1 MDQISLTDLR
11 RQFFGPTLDESLL
24 YGVECLRD
32 FFSWR
37 QHFDTDPTY
46 SQTSR
51 ERSDSVVS
59 DFNLYQSCRDLNE
72 LAHSPTESAIS
83 KKQNRYRR
91 KLSNEQ
97 KGKPSILNIKSERK
111 SSLSSDQVRP
121 KRKVSTS
128 ECHCWADENAIAKTS
143 PSSKQLQDYQVL
155 SSEEMKE
162 QKRSSLSSN
171 TEEFEST
178 LSAKSKS
185 CAESSKEENVSKIK
199 NAINS
204 SPSLKE
210 PSKLSRTDKLF
221 SSSEQSSKTKPS
233 SNGSSKIL
241 EKLKKELANSFIYE
255 TKTSPSTPPTR
266 GRHTP
271 RLSRHSRQR
280 SLSSPPAKNSSSA
293 RRPKQIR
300 SRWAFVKV
308 NEFDDG
314 AKTYDVLQTDLR
326 VVDVQRLK
334 GSSVDGTITAADL
347 PPDMATEVV
356 FVTLPDGSTLC
367 YLGDDVKR

>member
-72 LAHSPTESAIS
+72 LAHSESAIS

-91 KLSNEQ
+91 KLSNSNEQ

-171 TEEFEST
+171 TEEFESA

-185 CAESSKEENVSKIK
+185 CEESSKEENVSKNK

-241 EKLKKELANSFIYE
+241 EKLKKSWPTVLSTRQNQSFNA
-255 TKTSPSTPPTR
+255 TDTWTPHPQIVA
-266 GRHTP
+266 P
-271 RLSRHSRQR
+271 L
-280 SLSSPPAKNSSSA
+280 PAAVPVVTACEKLLE
-293 RRPKQIR
+293 RP
-300 SRWAFVKV
+300 A
-308 NEFDDG
+308 
-314 AKTYDVLQTDLR
+314 AQTDTIQMGLR
-326 VVDVQRLK
+326 QSERVRRWRKNVRR
-334 GSSVDGTITAADL
+334 S
-347 PPDMATEVV
+347 
-356 FVTLPDGSTLC
+356 PDGPTS
-367 YLGDDVKR
+367 GGRAAAEG